1 MSTSPLDDLHIGSD
15 AAGLPL
21 RNENEIATRI
31 QQAILP
37 GEVYVEGLEISAGML
52 PTESVGG
59 DYYDIIPVKDGCWIG
74 IGDVAGH
81 GLVAGM
87 IMLMIQSALQ
97 GLVTLSPNASPADIL
112 CALNSVLFENIRRRM
127 KRDEHVTLSLVRYS
141 ADGTVV
147 FAGAHEDMLLCRAHG
162 DFESIPLNGAWLGAA
177 RDIRA
182 VTKDSTLQ
190 LQPGDLLTLYTDG
203 IIEARKTDGQ
213 EFGVDRLQQMI
224 IDLRDESPRVIRSA
238 VIERARTWG
247 PRVEDDMTMVMV
259 RCQGVYWPT

>member
-1 MSTSPLDDLHIGSD
+1 MSTIIARAEDAEGSF
-15 AAGLPL
+15 
-21 RNENEIATRI
+21 RSENEIATRI
-31 QQAILP
+31 QEAILP
-37 GEVYVEGLEISAGML
+37 GEVYVEGLEISAGMV

-147 FAGAHEDMLLCRAHG
+147 YAGAHEDMILYRADG
-162 DFESIPLNGAWLGAA
+162 SLETIPLNGAWLGAS

-182 VTKDSTLQ
+182 VTKDATLQ

-203 IIEARKTDGQ
+203 IIEARRRDGQ
-213 EFGVDRLQQMI
+213 EFGIDGLQQVI
-224 IDLRDESPRVIRSA
+224 ADSRDQPPKVIRSA
-238 VIERARTWG
+238 VIDRARNWG
-247 PRVEDDMTMVMV
+247 PRVEDDMTLVMI

>member
-1 MSTSPLDDLHIGSD
+1 
-15 AAGLPL
+15 
-21 RNENEIATRI
+21 
-31 QQAILP
+31 
-37 GEVYVEGLEISAGML
+37 
-52 PTESVGG
+52 
-59 DYYDIIPVKDGCWIG
+59 
-74 IGDVAGH
+74 

-162 DFESIPLNGAWLGAA
+162 DFESIPLTGAWLGAA

-182 VTKDSTLQ
+182 VTKASTLQ
-190 LQPGDLLTLYTDG
+190 LQPGDLLSLHTDG
-203 IIEARKTDGQ
+203 IIEARRPDGQ
-213 EFGVDRLQQMI
+213 EFGVDRLQQM
-224 IDLRDESPRVIRSA
+224 
-238 VIERARTWG
+238 
-247 PRVEDDMTMVMV
+247 
-259 RCQGVYWPT
+259 

>member
-1 MSTSPLDDLHIGSD
+1 VDSPLRS
-15 AAGLPL
+15 
-21 RNENEIATRI
+21 ENEIATRI
-31 QQAILP
+31 QEAILP

-81 GLVAGM
+81 GLAAGM

-97 GLVTLSPNASPADIL
+97 GLVTLAPKASPADIL
-112 CALNSVLFENIRRRM
+112 CTLNSVLFENIRRRM

-162 DFESIPLNGAWLGAA
+162 EFETIPPTGAWLGAV

-182 VTKDSTLQ
+182 ATKDATLQ

-203 IIEARKTDGQ
+203 IIEARRRDGQ
-213 EFGVDRLQQMI
+213 EFGVERLQHMI
-224 IDLRDESPRVIRSA
+224 EELRDQSPKLIRSA
-238 VIERARTWG
+238 VIEQARNWG
-247 PRVEDDMTMVMV
+247 PHVEDDMTLVVV